1 MTQILRPRIALLAAL
16 TGLAALAGASL
27 SAPLS
32 AAPITSQIFDANK
45 KSCAAP
51 IARQERQHGIPSQLL
66 AAVSLAESGR
76 WDKQNSASFA
86 WPWTVTAEGKG
97 QFFASKAEAIA
108 QVQALKARGIRNIDV
123 GCMQINL
130 MYHPNA
136 FPDLETAFEPDS
148 NVAYAAKFLRS
159 QFDETKS
166 WIAAAGNYHSAT
178 PEHHFRYRAKITTL
192 WNASRR
198 QSAEERRLEVQT
210 AYQERRA
217 AYAAARDNTLGA
229 ARAPLDMSARPP
241 LAGTV
246 LTGATSAPP
255 RANTPPMMAQAG
267 AQPAMAKVPVGQVLP
282 RAAAVPLI
290 RR

>member
-1 MTQILRPRIALLAAL
+1 MTQTPRPRFARLAAL
-16 TGLAALAGASL
+16 CGLAALFGAGLAMP
-27 SAPLS
+27 A
-32 AAPITSQIFDANK
+32 AGAPITAQIFDANK

-51 IARQERQHGIPSQLL
+51 IARQERLHGIPSHLL

-76 WDKQNSASFA
+76 WDKEKSASFA

-159 QFDETKS
+159 QYDDTKS

-178 PEHHFRYRAKITTL
+178 PEHHFRYRAKITEL
-192 WNASRR
+192 WGKSRR
-198 QSAEERRLEVQT
+198 QSADERRLEVQT

-217 AYAAARDNTLGA
+217 AYAATQHA
-229 ARAPLDMSARPP
+229 ARPP
-241 LAGTV
+241 VTGAPLGGV
-246 LTGATSAPP
+246 SLTGATVAPA
-255 RANTPPMMAQAG
+255 RANTPPMPQMAGKPVAAG
-267 AQPAMAKVPVGQVLP
+267 RPVPVGQILP
-282 RAAAVPLI
+282 RVAAVPLM

>member
-1 MTQILRPRIALLAAL
+1 MTQTPRLRTALLALLIGA
-16 TGLAALAGASL
+16 ASL
-27 SAPLS
+27 LAVAAARPLS
-32 AAPITSQIFDANK
+32 AAPITPQIFDANK
-45 KSCAAP
+45 KSCVTP
-51 IARQERQHGIPSQLL
+51 IARQERLHGIPSQLL

-76 WDKQNSASFA
+76 WDKENAASFA

-130 MYHPNA
+130 QYHPNA

-148 NVAYAAKFLRS
+148 NVAYAAKYLRGL
-159 QFDETKS
+159 FDDSKS
-166 WIAAAGNYHSAT
+166 WITAVGNYHSAT
-178 PEHHFRYRAKITTL
+178 PEFHFRYRAKISQL
-192 WNASRR
+192 WGKSRR

-217 AYAAARDNTLGA
+217 AYGA
-229 ARAPLDMSARPP
+229 SQTPRAPLDMTARPP
-241 LAGTV
+241 LM
-246 LTGATSAPP
+246 GATSVAAVRP
-255 RANTPPMMAQAG
+255 G
-267 AQPAMAKVPVGQVLP
+267 GPAMAMPTAAGRPVPVGQVMP
-282 RAAAVPLI
+282 RSTAVPLL

>member
-1 MTQILRPRIALLAAL
+1 MTQTPSLRATLSALLFAVVSLL
-16 TGLAALAGASL
+16 TTTVG
-27 SAPLS
+27 APLP
-32 AAPITSQIFDANK
+32 AAPITAQIFDSNK
-45 KSCAAP
+45 KSCVTP
-51 IARQERQHGIPSQLL
+51 IAGQERLHGIPSQLL

-76 WDKQNSASFA
+76 WDKENAASFA

-148 NVAYAAKFLRS
+148 NVAYAAKYLRS
-159 QFDETKS
+159 LFDDSKS
-166 WIAAAGNYHSAT
+166 WITAVGNYHSAT
-178 PEHHFRYRAKITTL
+178 PEYHFRYRAKITEL
-192 WNASRR
+192 WGKSRR
-198 QSAEERRLEVQT
+198 QNAEERRLEVAA

-217 AYAAARDNTLGA
+217 AYAAQTP
-229 ARAPLDMSARPP
+229 RAPLDMATRPP
-241 LAGTV
+241 LM
-246 LTGATSAPP
+246 GATSAAAARP
-255 RANTPPMMAQAG
+255 TG
-267 AQPAMAKVPVGQVLP
+267 TTAMAVPVAAGRPVPVGQVLP
-282 RAAAVPLI
+282 RNSAVPLV

>member
-1 MTQILRPRIALLAAL
+1 MTQTRHLRTTLLALLIGAASLLAA
-16 TGLAALAGASL
+16 AAGG
-27 SAPLS
+27 PLS
-32 AAPITSQIFDANK
+32 AAPITPQVFDANK

-51 IARQERQHGIPSQLL
+51 IARQERLKGIPSQLL

-76 WDKQNSASFA
+76 WDKENAASFA

-130 MYHPNA
+130 QYHPNA
-136 FPDLETAFEPDS
+136 FPDLETAFEPES
-148 NVAYAAKFLRS
+148 NVAYAAKYLRGL
-159 QFDETKS
+159 FDDSKS
-166 WIAAAGNYHSAT
+166 WITAVGNYHSAT
-178 PEHHFRYRAKITTL
+178 PEFHFRYRAKITQL
-192 WNASRR
+192 WGKSRR

-217 AYAAARDNTLGA
+217 AYAAQTP
-229 ARAPLDMSARPP
+229 RAPLDMTARPP
-241 LAGTV
+241 LM
-246 LTGATSAPP
+246 GATSAAAVRPS
-255 RANTPPMMAQAG
+255 ASG
-267 AQPAMAKVPVGQVLP
+267 PAMAMPVAAGRPVPVGQVLP
-282 RAAAVPLI
+282 RNTAVPLL

>member
-1 MTQILRPRIALLAAL
+1 MTLILRLRSVLIAAL
-16 TGLAALAGASL
+16 TGLAALAAASL
-27 SAPLS
+27 AAPLS
-32 AAPITSQIFDANK
+32 AAPITPQIFDANK
-45 KSCAAP
+45 KSCVAP
-51 IARQERQHGIPSQLL
+51 IARQERLHGIPSQLL

-76 WDKQNSASFA
+76 WDKEKSASFA

-108 QVQALKARGIRNIDV
+108 QVQALKARGVRNIDV

-159 QFDETKS
+159 QYDETKS
-166 WIAAAGNYHSAT
+166 WIAAAGNYHSQT

-198 QSAEERRLEVQT
+198 QSAEDRRLEVQT

-217 AYAAARDNTLGA
+217 AYAAAQA
-229 ARAPLDMSARPP
+229 ARQPLDMSARPP

-255 RANTPPMMAQAG
+255 RTNTPPMMAQADAG
-267 AQPAMAKVPVGQVLP
+267 RPPMAKTPVGQVLP